1 MCGIKVEAI
10 TSLTDFE
17 LVDVVEGSR
26 IEFRSPSLTPVS
38 ALVQAS
44 WIATTSIHFSNF
56 SGLSSEQTR
65 ANATIPK
72 VRNKGASNFYTS
84 GGLH

>member
-17 LVDVVEGSR
+17 LVDVVDVVEGSR
-26 IEFRSPSLTPVS
+26 IEFRSPSLAPVS

-44 WIATTSIHFSNF
+44 WIATTSVHLSNF
-56 SGLSSEQTR
+56 SGLTR
-65 ANATIPK
+65 CGPMPPFPK
-72 VRNKGASNFYTS
+72 CGTR
-84 GGLH
+84 